1 MSYDKST
8 SSILAPLLAKARAGD
23 SAARDELFTRCRSY
37 VNLVARTQV
46 ESWMRQKVD
55 ASDLVQQTM
64 LEAYRGFPQFDG
76 GTEGEW
82 LAWLRKILSHNTQD
96 FIRRMRTEKR
106 GGAKEVPLQ
115 AGSDSEGFFHDPA
128 SPDETPSQ
136 MLSGREREIALAQ
149 AIERLPED
157 YQEVILLRNLQ
168 RLPFDDVAERMGRT
182 RGAVQMLWARA
193 IQKLTDELGS
203 EST

>member
-1 MSYDKST
+1 LNQETST
-8 SSILAPLLAKARAGD
+8 NSVLQPLLAKARAGD
-23 SAARDELFTRCRSY
+23 VAARDELFAKCRSY

-106 GGAKEVPLQ
+106 GGAREVPLQ
-115 AGSDSEGFFHDPA
+115 AGDDSQGFFHDPA

-136 MLSGREREIALAQ
+136 MLTGREREIALAQ

-168 RLPFDDVAERMGRT
+168 RLPFDEVAERMGRT

-193 IQKLTDELGS
+193 IQKLTEELGG
-203 EST
+203 EG

>member
-1 MSYDKST
+1 MSEGGPQQ
-8 SSILAPLLAKARAGD
+8 SILAPLLARARAGD
-23 SAARDELFTRCRSY
+23 AGARDELFARCRSY

-46 ESWMRQKVD
+46 ESWMRAKVD

-106 GGAKEVPLQ
+106 GGAKEIPLQ
-115 AGSDSEGFFHDPA
+115 AGDDSQGFFHDPA

-149 AIERLPED
+149 AIERLPAD

-168 RLPFDDVAERMGRT
+168 RLPFEDVAERMGRT

-193 IQKLTDELGS
+193 IQKLTEEMGDP
-203 EST
+203 

>member
-1 MSYDKST
+1 
-8 SSILAPLLAKARAGD
+8 
-23 SAARDELFTRCRSY
+23 
-37 VNLVARTQV
+37 
-46 ESWMRQKVD
+46 MRQKVD

-106 GGAKEVPLQ
+106 GGAREVPLQ
-115 AGSDSEGFFHDPA
+115 GGDDSQGFFHDPA

-149 AIERLPED
+149 AIERLPSD

-168 RLPFDDVAERMGRT
+168 RLPFDEVAERMGRT

-193 IQKLTDELGS
+193 IQRLS
-203 EST
+203 EEMGVEAR